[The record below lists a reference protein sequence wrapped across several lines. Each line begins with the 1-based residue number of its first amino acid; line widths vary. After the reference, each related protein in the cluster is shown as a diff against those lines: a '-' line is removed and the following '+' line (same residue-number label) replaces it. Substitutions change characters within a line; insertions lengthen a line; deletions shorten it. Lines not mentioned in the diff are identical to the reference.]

1 MKKLNFLIPIVLV
14 GVIVF
19 SGHSCTGSKGY
30 FKAAEKLEKQGLVNE
45 AAEFYLE
52 SLKRNYKNTDARIKL
67 KEVGQ
72 KYMNFLS
79 SQFFREY
86 TTGEYESSIQT
97 FEKILDFKDRAAAL
111 NVELSYPTTYKEDYQ
126 TAVDYYVENNYNKG
140 LAIFKQKKYK
150 ESLPY
155 FEKVKKY
162 RPEYKKLQDYYIT
175 AKCEPFYQN
184 ILIDVQNKNYSK
196 ALQNIQQIYQI
207 TNQYKDVKEI
217 EELCNH
223 FLQKNIL
230 LFKPNLSNSNI
241 RLNLDKELTTQI
253 INGILSGSP
262 PQFVLI
268 KEDNTFG
275 VFYLDAIEN
284 NPDLLRAIAKATNSD
299 YFLVIYAN
307 NRKIN
312 TPPPQIK
319 KYDAYQEFITKVGE
333 TFVKEYKAVPYNNV
347 KVSKSF
353 SFDLNYKIIQTQNL
367 QTIVSQYLPIQAIH
381 QKEYNEFIYKPTADI
396 RYFYPYNPAITPP
409 FSQYN
414 PKQWRELFF
423 VNKQLKSDEEL
434 QQDALQQA
442 LQNIHKSI
450 SFLK

>member
-1 MKKLNFLIPIVLV
+1 MKGFNFLISIIISLIV
-14 GVIVF
+14 VIL
-19 SGHSCTGSKGY
+19 GNSCTGSKRY

-72 KYMNFLS
+72 KYLDFLS
-79 SQFFREY
+79 SQFFREF

-97 FEKILDFKDRAAAL
+97 FEKILDFKDRAGAL
-111 NVELSYPTTYKEDYQ
+111 GVELSYPTAYKEDYQ
-126 TAVDYYVENNYNKG
+126 TAIDYYVENNYNKG

-150 ESLPY
+150 EALPY

-162 RPEYKKLQDYYIT
+162 RPEYKKLQTYYIT
-175 AKCEPFYQN
+175 AHCEPLYQN
-184 ILIDVQNKNYSK
+184 LLIDVQNKNYSK
-196 ALQNIQQIYQI
+196 ALQTIQQIYKI

-217 EELCNH
+217 EELCNGY
-223 FLQKNIL
+223 LQKNIL
-230 LFKPNLSNSNI
+230 LFKPNLSNPNI
-241 RLNLDKELTTQI
+241 RLNLDKELTMQV
-253 INGILSGSP
+253 INGLTIGSNSN
-262 PQFVLI
+262 FINI

-299 YFLVIYAN
+299 YFLAVYAN
-307 NRKIN
+307 NRKISS
-312 TPPPQIK
+312 PAPQIK
-319 KYDAYQEFITKVGE
+319 KLDAYQEFITKVGE
-333 TFVKEYKAVPYNNV
+333 TYVKEYKAVPYNNV

-353 SFDLNYKIIQTQNL
+353 GFDLNYKIIQTQNL
-367 QTIVSQYLPIQAIH
+367 QTIVSQYLPIQATE

-396 RYFYPYNPAITPP
+396 RNFYPYNPATTPP

-414 PKQWRELFF
+414 PKPWRDLFF
-423 VNKQLKSDEEL
+423 VNKQLKSNEEL
-434 QQDALQQA
+434 QQDAIQQA
-442 LQNIHKSI
+442 LQQIQKSI
-450 SFLK
+450 TSLE